1 MNEADGTT
9 DALIQ
14 FMYRAPIGMLQTAA
28 DGTIEILNPAA
39 AQLLMPL
46 SCDGALD
53 NLFELLEVH
62 APELRDLAGACT
74 AASGIVCDALRIA
87 LPLGIVGNASERTLS
102 LNLLKL
108 DEGRLIATLADVSR
122 QIVRERGGLARR
134 HDDAPRFDGLTQLP
148 NRSAICE
155 YIQSAIDRKPE
166 AAPREFAVLFL
177 NCDRFKQINDALG
190 HAFGDEVLGLMADR
204 LRSVLRARDGVAR
217 THGGLQIAARV
228 SGDEFV
234 VLLDNLR
241 RAEDVH
247 PIARRLVDQL
257 TEPYGVGEHQVH
269 CSVSVG
275 VVLRAQA
282 PGDADGLIQKASI
295 AMIEA
300 KRSGGG
306 RYVVFEPC
314 MLERASRRSSI
325 EVDLR
330 RALAENQLFVVYQ
343 PIVRLTADGAAD
355 GSAGVEALVRW
366 QHPTRGSIP
375 PLEFIS
381 VAEECGLI
389 GAIGDFVLATA
400 CEQFVAW
407 QRELGAR
414 MAPQMLAVNL
424 SRAQLLQPRLVR
436 HVRQILEASGMRS
449 RQLQLEVT
457 ESLAAQDERV
467 QRCLHE
473 LKELRLTLALDD
485 FGTGYSSLASLH
497 QLPIDTVKIDRSFVS
512 QADTSYHHR
521 VLIEATVRVAMS
533 LGMSTVAEGIET
545 RSQATVV
552 QKLGCEKG
560 QGFLF
565 SKPLAARAL
574 AEWLA
579 VREPGPR

>member
-1 MNEADGTT
+1 LCT
-9 DALIQ
+9 
-14 FMYRAPIGMLQTAA
+14 APNGLV
-28 DGTIEILNPAA
+28 
-39 AQLLMPL
+39 
-46 SCDGALD
+46 CDG
-53 NLFELLEVH
+53 
-62 APELRDLAGACT
+62 
-74 AASGIVCDALRIA
+74 LRIA
-87 LPLGIVGNASERTLS
+87 LPIGIVGNATTRILS
-102 LNLLKL
+102 MNLLKL
-108 DEGRLIATLADVSR
+108 DEHRLIATLADVSG
-122 QIVRERGGLARR
+122 QVERERNGLARR
-134 HDDAPRFDGLTQLP
+134 QDDAPRTGGLAQMP
-148 NRSAICE
+148 NRAAICE
-155 YIQSAIDRKPE
+155 YIQSAMDR
-166 AAPREFAVLFL
+166 APDPGAPEFAVLFL

-190 HAFGDEVLGLMADR
+190 HAVGDEVLGLMADR

-217 THGGLQIAARV
+217 ADGGLRMAARV

-234 VLLDNLR
+234 VLLDKLR
-241 RAEDVH
+241 RTEDVH
-247 PIARRLVDQL
+247 AIAQRLVDEL
-257 TEPYGVGEHQVH
+257 TKPYGVGEHQIH
-269 CSVSVG
+269 CGVSVG
-275 VVLRAQA
+275 VALRPQA
-282 PGDADGLIQKASI
+282 AVVADGLVQQASI
-295 AMIEA
+295 AMVEA
-300 KRSGGG
+300 KRCGGG
-306 RYVVFEPC
+306 RYVVFEPR
-314 MLERASRRSSI
+314 MQERSARRSSI

-343 PIVRLTADGAAD
+343 PIVRLKDAGRTE

-389 GAIGDFVLATA
+389 GAVGDFVLATA
-400 CEQFVAW
+400 CHQFVAW

-436 HVRQILEASGMRS
+436 HVRQVLEASGMRS

-457 ESLAAQDERV
+457 ESLAAEDDRV
-467 QRCLHE
+467 QRSLHE

-497 QLPIDTVKIDRSFVS
+497 RLPIDTVKIDRSFVS

-545 RSQATVV
+545 RPQATVV

-560 QGFLF
+560 QGYFF

-574 AEWLA
+574 VEWLA
-579 VREPGPR
+579 VKESSGG